1 MARVV
6 SPPGCVCAVHV
17 TVQFSMDDNT
27 KAQCVVCLR
36 DGGYNLG
43 PGPQT
48 HNFFMPL
55 TTDGLPYLDRMGRV
69 SAWLSPHIVSLPP
82 ILPLFLPYRRPSVW
96 FVWTTAG
103 VCACLW
109 WLLVS
114 VSWHWGW

>member
-1 MARVV
+1 MGLGTALARVV

-69 SAWLSPHIVSLPP
+69 SVPGSLPTSSRSHR
-82 ILPLFLPYRRPSVW
+82 FCRCFFRTGGRRFGLCGPRLESVR
-96 FVWTTAG
+96 
-103 VCACLW
+103 ACGGCW
-109 WLLVS
+109 
-114 VSWHWGW
+114 